1 MLSVSTL
8 KGTEDFMAQESI
20 PEKRNSNR
28 PSYDAIVIGS
38 GMGALS
44 FAAIMAKLR
53 KWRVLVL
60 ERHFKIGGFTHTFS
74 RPGGWTWDVGVHY
87 IGEMGP
93 GMTGRKLFDF
103 ITDGRVDWSPLPDVY
118 DVFVYPGFTMKVP
131 KGRANFE
138 SALVEAFPAEKR
150 AIGEYF
156 RDIKRAA
163 NWFTRHIMGMVTPPP
178 LSWIVRTI
186 NRLSEQSALQT
197 TQQYLESHIRDPRL
211 RAVLASQWADYGLP
225 PGRSAFVAHA
235 IIVSHYLEG
244 AWYPTGGAGEIPKAA
259 SSVIR
264 AAGGEL
270 LAGHEVAKI
279 IVENGR
285 AVGVEVQPKKGKEQ
299 PRLEFRAPVIVSD
312 AGAWN
317 TFTRLLPGEALPF
330 RAELETPPE
339 GLEAVE
345 LFLGLKR
352 DPRGLG
358 FQGENYW
365 IFSSFDHDRMCA
377 GRDEMLEGHAPMAYL
392 SFPSLKDPQAR
403 SHTAEIVAP
412 FSYRTLEA
420 FREEPWRRRG
430 TDYES
435 AKGLITQALLDLV
448 EKQHPGFRDLVA
460 YAELATPLSFEY
472 FTGAPSGTIYG
483 YPATPERFRKTWL
496 RPRTPIR
503 NLYLTGADAA
513 VLGVMGAL
521 MGGVATA
528 STLLSP
534 MGFIEIMRSAS
545 ASPAR
550 KSG

>member
-1 MLSVSTL
+1 
-8 KGTEDFMAQESI
+8 MAQISASG
-20 PEKRNSNR
+20 KRNTNGH
-28 PSYDAIVIGS
+28 SYDAIVIGS

-44 FAAIMAKLR
+44 FASLMAKLR

-87 IGEMGP
+87 VGEMGQ
-93 GMTGRKLFDF
+93 GMTGRRLFDF

-118 DVFVYPGFTMKVP
+118 DVFVYPGLTVKAP

-138 SALVEAFPAEKR
+138 RALVEAFPAEKQ

-156 RDIKRAA
+156 RDVKRAA
-163 NWFTRHIMGMVTPPP
+163 NWFSRHIMAMVTPQP
-178 LSWIVRTI
+178 LSWIVQAI
-186 NRLSEQSALQT
+186 NRLSERPALQT
-197 TQQYLESHIRDPRL
+197 TQQYLESYIRDARL

-225 PGRSAFVAHA
+225 PGRSAFVTHA
-235 IIVSHYLEG
+235 IIVSHYLNG
-244 AWYPTGGAGEIPKAA
+244 AWYPVGGAGEIPKAA
-259 SSVIR
+259 SFVIR
-264 AAGGEL
+264 EAGGDL
-270 LAGHEVAKI
+270 LPGHEVTKI
-279 IVENGR
+279 ILESGR
-285 AVGVEVQPKKGKEQ
+285 AVGVEVQLKKGRDQ

-317 TFTRLLPGEALPF
+317 TFTRLLPSEVIPF
-330 RAELETPPE
+330 RSELETPPE

-352 DPRGLG
+352 DPRELG

-365 IFSSFDHDRMCA
+365 MFSSFDHNRICA
-377 GRDEMLEGHAPMAYL
+377 GRDDLLDGRAPMAYL

-420 FREEPWRRRG
+420 FREDSWRRRG

-435 AKGLITQALLDLV
+435 AKDRITQGLLDLV
-448 EKQHPGFRDLVA
+448 EQQHPGFRDLIA
-460 YAELATPLSFEY
+460 YAELATPLTFEY

-483 YPATPERFRKTWL
+483 YPATPDRFRKTWL
-496 RPRTPIR
+496 APKTPIR

-528 STLLSP
+528 STLLGP
-534 MGFIEIMRSAS
+534 AGFLEIMRGANSYS
-545 ASPAR
+545 
-550 KSG
+550 SGANPGHR

>member
-1 MLSVSTL
+1 
-8 KGTEDFMAQESI
+8 MAQTGASE
-20 PEKRNSNR
+20 ERNINGH
-28 PSYDAIVIGS
+28 SYDAIVIGS
-38 GMGALS
+38 GMGALA
-44 FAAIMAKLR
+44 FAGIMAKLR

-87 IGEMGP
+87 VGEMGR
-93 GMTGRKLFDF
+93 GMTGRRLFDL
-103 ITDGRVDWSPLPDVY
+103 ITDGRVDWAPLPDVY
-118 DVFVYPGFTMKVP
+118 DVFVYPGLTVKVP

-138 SALVEAFPAEKR
+138 RVLVEAFPAEKQ
-150 AIGEYF
+150 AIGKYF
-156 RDIKRAA
+156 QDVKRAA
-163 NWFTRHIMGMVTPPP
+163 NWFSRRIMAMVTPQP
-178 LSWIVRTI
+178 LSWIVQAI
-186 NRLSEQSALQT
+186 NRFSEQSALQT

-235 IIVSHYLEG
+235 VIVSHYLEG
-244 AWYPTGGAGEIPKAA
+244 AWYPAGGAGEIPKAA

-264 AAGGEL
+264 EAGGEL
-270 LAGHEVAKI
+270 LPSHEVTKI
-279 IVENGR
+279 IVEGGR
-285 AVGVEVQPKKGKEQ
+285 AVGVEVQPKKGKDQ
-299 PRLEFRAPVIVSD
+299 PRLEFRAPVVVSD

-330 RAELETPPE
+330 RSELETPPE

-352 DPRGLG
+352 DPRELG

-365 IFSSFDHDRMCA
+365 IFSSFDHDQMCA
-377 GRDEMLEGHAPMAYL
+377 GRDDLLEGRVPMAYL
-392 SFPSLKDPQAR
+392 SFPSLKDPRAQ

-420 FREEPWRRRG
+420 FSEEPWRRRG
-430 TDYES
+430 SDYES
-435 AKGLITQALLDLV
+435 AKGLMTQALLDLV

-460 YAELATPLSFEY
+460 YAELATPLTFES

-483 YPATPERFRKTWL
+483 YPATPDRFRKTWL
-496 RPRTPIR
+496 TPKTPVR
-503 NLYLTGADAA
+503 NLYLTGTDAA

-528 STLLSP
+528 STLLGP
-534 MGFIEIMRSAS
+534 AGFLEIMRSAS
-545 ASPAR
+545 SFSTTAR
-550 KSG
+550 AATRR

>member
-1 MLSVSTL
+1 
-8 KGTEDFMAQESI
+8 MAHGNTS
-20 PEKRNSNR
+20 EKRN
-28 PSYDAIVIGS
+28 PDEHSYDAIVIGS
-38 GMGALS
+38 GMGALA
-44 FAAIMAKLR
+44 FASLMAKLR

-93 GMTGRKLFDF
+93 GMTGRRLFDF
-103 ITDGRVDWSPLPDVY
+103 ITDSRVDWAPMPDVY
-118 DVFVYPGFTMKVP
+118 DVFVYPGLTVKVP

-138 SALVEAFPAEKR
+138 RALVEAFPAEEQ

-156 RDIKRAA
+156 HDIKRAA
-163 NWFTRHIMGMVTPPP
+163 NWFNRHIMAMVTPQPV
-178 LSWIVRTI
+178 SWIVKAI
-186 NRLSEQSALQT
+186 NRLTEQSALQT

-235 IIVSHYLEG
+235 VIVSHYLNG
-244 AWYPTGGAGEIPKAA
+244 AWYPAGGAGEIPKAA

-264 AAGGEL
+264 EAGGEL
-270 LAGHEVAKI
+270 LAGHEVTKI
-279 IVENGR
+279 ILENGR
-285 AVGVEVQPKKGKEQ
+285 AVGVEVQLKKGKEQ

-317 TFTRLLPGEALPF
+317 TFTRLLPREAIPF

-352 DPRGLG
+352 DPRELG

-365 IFSSFDHDRMCA
+365 IFSSFDHDEMCV
-377 GRDEMLEGHAPMAYL
+377 GRNDLLEGRAPMAYL
-392 SFPSLKDPQAR
+392 SFPSLKDPRAE

-412 FSYRTLEA
+412 FSYRILEA

-435 AKGLITQALLDLV
+435 AKGRMTEALLDLV
-448 EKQHPGFRDLVA
+448 EKQHPGFRELVA

-483 YPATPERFRKTWL
+483 YPATPDRFRKTWL
-496 RPRTPIR
+496 TPKTPIR
-503 NLYLTGADAA
+503 NLYLTGTDAA

-528 STLLSP
+528 STLLGSA
-534 MGFIEIMRSAS
+534 GFLEIMRAANSSPSA
-545 ASPAR
+545 AR
-550 KSG
+550 PGHN